1 MQKRMSVILGLES
14 CTDMQANLKP
24 AEISRI
30 ANSTKSGL
38 KTELMLAAGTLAKNE
53 DTEIAAD
60 GKNLD
65 LLIREIRNAGAKFSA
80 TLGGNPS
87 IEASQ
92 LLALGAN
99 VYFAGNFFQKQKAV
113 FSDEIFF
120 KNANMKFATQDKR
133 NPVSL
138 ILQHKSSRAILCD
151 GSGRRIGD
159 FRDYIS
165 SLPDIVR
172 EMQKNNSID
181 AISIPSWHVLFAG
194 GAPKKDIELVKG
206 AVKKIKKSGIMMFT
220 GTGGF
225 EGLSDRELLRLWEI
239 YGTFDVVGMNEFE
252 CMRLAEA
259 NNITKSMNERG
270 TLSALLE
277 KSGAH
282 TIWLHTRDFVASAS
296 NKFGAQLLKQANKNA
311 AAAGALHVEY
321 GGYPGAKKIFEMMRN
336 RKEKRGDAVCGA
348 SGARQNPEF
357 SKDPGFEISG
367 IKREV
372 GAGDVSSAAYL
383 WSIMQGMKR
392 DVK

>member
-1 MQKRMSVILGLES
+1 MQKRMSVLLGLES

-38 KTELMLAAGTLAKNE
+38 RDELSLAARTLLRKE
-53 DTEIAAD
+53 DDEIAVD

-65 LLIREIRNAGAKFSA
+65 LLIREIKNAGAKFSA
-80 TLGGNPS
+80 TLGGNPA

-113 FSDEIFF
+113 FPDDIFF
-120 KNANMKFATQDKR
+120 KNANMKFAAQDKR

-138 ILQHKSSRAILCD
+138 ILQHKSSRVILCD
-151 GSGRRIGD
+151 GSGRRMDDLRNCIL
-159 FRDYIS
+159 
-165 SLPDIVR
+165 SLPDVVR
-172 EMQKNNSID
+172 KMQKNDALD

-225 EGLSDRELLRLWEI
+225 EGLSDAKLRMLWKI

-252 CMRLAEA
+252 CMRMAKA
-259 NNITKSMNERG
+259 NNIPKSLNEEG
-270 TLSALLE
+270 TLSALLTTC
-277 KSGAH
+277 GAH

-296 NKFGAQLLKQANKNA
+296 NKFGRGALQNANKNA
-311 AAAGALHVEY
+311 AAAGALHVEFC
-321 GGYPGAKKIFEMMRN
+321 GYPDAKKIFAMMRN
-336 RKEKRGDAVCGA
+336 RKEKRGNAVYGA
-348 SGARQNPEF
+348 SGARQKPEF
-357 SKDPGFEISG
+357 SKDMAFEIQR
-367 IKREV
+367 IKCEV
-372 GAGDVSSAAYL
+372 GAGDVSSATYL
-383 WSIMQGMKR
+383 WSVVQGMK
-392 DVK
+392 